1 MFTVTPPEELVRK
14 LREDYAAMTGRYP
27 SPSDVEDF
35 LISLIAYNRSQLE
48 GQMNYYRKQNFLRYA
63 TGEALDLLGE
73 WLGVKRL
80 PPEPAVTTVRL
91 YFETPHPQ
99 IVLDTE
105 DVKVVAPNQLI
116 FKPQEPL
123 IVPENVPEFDALFV
137 CETPGSVGNGFL
149 AGELRNLL
157 QPVPY
162 VKAVENITITAG
174 GKETEDDEH
183 LRDRIRLAPYRFNTA
198 GTKKGY
204 IYWAKTA
211 SASVID
217 VSVLSPSPG
226 VVEVYVL
233 TDQLPVPTEILS
245 KVEEILSAEDVRPLT
260 DYVVVKPAEP
270 VEFTVDVEV
279 KIASG
284 FETLATQIL
293 DKCQEELD
301 NYIAETKRKLGQP
314 INPDQIIYRLMGIQG
329 VFYVKVNSP
338 TYTELKERQVGV
350 GKVKGVK
357 ILS

>member
-1 MFTVTPPEELVRK
+1 MFEITPPEELVRK
-14 LREDYAAMTGRYP
+14 LRENYARMTGRYP

-35 LISLIAYNRSQLE
+35 FISLIAYDRFQLE

-63 TGEALDLLGE
+63 QGEALDLLGE

-80 PPEPAVTTVRL
+80 PPEPAITTVRFYL
-91 YFETPHPQ
+91 ETPHPQ
-99 IVLDTE
+99 ILLDTE
-105 DVKVVAPNQLI
+105 DVKIVSPNQLI

-123 IVPENVPEFDALFV
+123 IIPENTPTFDALFI
-137 CETPGSVGNGFL
+137 CETPGTAGNGFL
-149 AGELRNLL
+149 AGELKNLL

-198 GTKKGY
+198 GTRKGY

-233 TDQLPVPTEILS
+233 TDQLPVPSEILS

-260 DYVVVKPAEP
+260 DYVVVKPAKP
-270 VEFTVDVEV
+270 VEFIVDVEI
-279 KIASG
+279 KIAEG
-284 FETLATQIL
+284 FGTLATQIL
-293 DKCQEELD
+293 DKCREAID
-301 NYIAETKRKLGQP
+301 SYIAETRKKLGQA

-338 TYTELKERQVGV
+338 AYTELKEWQVGV
-350 GKVKGVK
+350 GREREVKL
-357 ILS
+357 LS